1 MVKPRCAS
9 HADPIKKFQRIIAI
23 SIGALGFSTWVGV
36 VYVLKSGCV
45 LEWRKETQEVHSNG
59 DTERFSVAITA
70 ALERD

>member
-1 MVKPRCAS
+1 MRAARHAA
-9 HADPIKKFQRIIAI
+9 HADPITKFQRIIAV
-23 SIGALGFSTWVGV
+23 SIGAAGFFTWGGV